1 MSAQRNKNNK
11 VEYNLQKKMNKS
23 ISDYMI
29 NPNYSTNDRKSTLFD
44 LGGCPKVY
52 SGTMSH
58 NNIDIE
64 SKLRNIRAANL
75 EGSDF
80 NPALQSKSLYS
91 VQLFDN
97 NLRDKV
103 YIPNSFLH
111 HSNER
116 PGFHNL

>member
-11 VEYNLQKKMNKS
+11 AEYNLHKKMNYS

-29 NPNYSTNDRKSTLFD
+29 NTDYSTNDGKSTMFD

-52 SGTMSH
+52 SGKMSY

-75 EGSDF
+75 EGNDF
-80 NPALQSKSLYS
+80 DPKLQSKSLYS
-91 VQLFDN
+91 AQLFDN
-97 NLRDKV
+97 NLRNKV